1 MASSDNRLES
11 IGASKTIIARYVPGK
26 DIIFSVPFKTL
37 VTSKP
42 SAIWMQG
49 PTRIEPSERFITMV
63 SERSASLTIKHVG
76 KRDCGR
82 YSCRLR
88 DSVSDATVEF
98 KLSLNHRPSPPRGPT
113 QVSWKTKDTLVLQ
126 WKYQRPM
133 GVL

>member
-1 MASSDNRLES
+1 MEPPVEDVRGGTAEMPPSANVSIDHNDVLASSDNRLES
-11 IGASKTIIARYVPGK
+11 MGASKTIIARYVPGNN
-26 DIIFSVPFKTL
+26 IIFSVPFKSL
-37 VTSKP
+37 VTSIP

-98 KLSLNHRPSPPRGPT
+98 NSP
-113 QVSWKTKDTLVLQ
+113 
-126 WKYQRPM
+126 
-133 GVL
+133 